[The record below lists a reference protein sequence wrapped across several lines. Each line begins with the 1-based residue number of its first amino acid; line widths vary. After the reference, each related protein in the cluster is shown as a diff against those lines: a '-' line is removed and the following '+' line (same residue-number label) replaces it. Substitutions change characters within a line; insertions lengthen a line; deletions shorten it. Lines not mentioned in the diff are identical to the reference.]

1 MTKEHNIVLMS
12 IIYQLLDQNDDISE
26 LNPFVQEYLQ
36 GLVDEINEMEAEE
49 QDSLYFYADTFFNS
63 LNKNTGVLH

>member
-36 GLVDEINEMEAEE
+36 GLVDEINEMEVEE
-49 QDSLYFYADTFFNS
+49 QDSLYFYADTFFNN
-63 LNKNTGVLH
+63 LNKNIGVLH

>member
-36 GLVDEINEMEAEE
+36 GLVDEINEMEVEE
-49 QDSLYFYADTFFNS
+49 QDSLYFYADTFFNK
-63 LNKNTGVLH
+63 LNKNMGVLH

>member
-36 GLVDEINEMEAEE
+36 GLVDEINEMEVEE
-49 QDSLYFYADTFFNS
+49 QDSLYFYADTFFNN
-63 LNKNTGVLH
+63 LNKNMGVLH

>member
-36 GLVDEINEMEAEE
+36 GLVDEINEMEVEE

>member
-49 QDSLYFYADTFFNS
+49 QDSLYFYADTFFNN
-63 LNKNTGVLH
+63 LNKNMGVLH

>member
-36 GLVDEINEMEAEE
+36 GLVDEINEMEIEE